1 MRILKKILIGSRNLL
16 LFLFVSS
23 LLAVVAYK
31 FIPVYYTPL
40 MFIRVYEQVRDSK
53 SIKLEHKWMPLKQI
67 AQPLAQAVVA
77 SEDNL
82 FLDHDGFDMIQ
93 IQKARADAEKGKRVR
108 GASTIS
114 QQTAKNVF
122 LWPGRTYL
130 RKGIEAYFTVLI
142 EWIWGKERIMEVYLN
157 SIEMGDGIYGAEA
170 VAQAHF
176 KKPAYKLTKAEA
188 ALIAATLPNPRKFN
202 SAKPSPYM
210 LKRQTKIMSLMGK
223 LLKIEMGYDSG
234 DPDSESGSRKVRRRK
249 KLRAESDTTVRLPEK
264 KYLHKNDNHMSHF
277 IYHDLGRIEYEKAL
291 ERQTVAFNALLEA
304 KAQGRTG
311 ENRLFFCEHQP
322 VLTIG
327 KSGKDTNLLIPKE
340 LLVQRGIS
348 FYHIN
353 RGGDIT
359 YHGPGQITGY
369 PVFDLDTWKLG
380 LKQYIDRL
388 EETIIRFLAIYGIK
402 GERLA
407 GATGVWI
414 DPGVPRKARKI
425 CAIGVKS
432 SRFVTMHGFALNI
445 NTDLDYFSLIN
456 PCGFKDKGVT
466 SLEKE
471 MGMEQDFE
479 EAKARLHSLFTEMF
493 PE

>member
-53 SIKLEHKWMPLKQI
+53 PIKLEHKWMPLKQI

-210 LKRQTKIMSLMGK
+210 LKRQT
-223 LLKIEMGYDSG
+223 
-234 DPDSESGSRKVRRRK
+234 
-249 KLRAESDTTVRLPEK
+249 
-264 KYLHKNDNHMSHF
+264 
-277 IYHDLGRIEYEKAL
+277 
-291 ERQTVAFNALLEA
+291 
-304 KAQGRTG
+304 
-311 ENRLFFCEHQP
+311 
-322 VLTIG
+322 
-327 KSGKDTNLLIPKE
+327 
-340 LLVQRGIS
+340 
-348 FYHIN
+348 
-353 RGGDIT
+353 
-359 YHGPGQITGY
+359 
-369 PVFDLDTWKLG
+369 
-380 LKQYIDRL
+380 
-388 EETIIRFLAIYGIK
+388 
-402 GERLA
+402 
-407 GATGVWI
+407 
-414 DPGVPRKARKI
+414 
-425 CAIGVKS
+425 
-432 SRFVTMHGFALNI
+432 
-445 NTDLDYFSLIN
+445 
-456 PCGFKDKGVT
+456 
-466 SLEKE
+466 
-471 MGMEQDFE
+471 
-479 EAKARLHSLFTEMF
+479 
-493 PE
+493 